1 MLSQRAHPFL
11 SPSSRRSSSAARL
24 VPGDPEPAVQA
35 RRTRRPAPSGVT
47 AFLKDA
53 NDTLLSLGKAAN
65 EAGWVQ
71 STFITT
77 DTQAISARTNEAY
90 VTAATNYAK
99 KAATFPAG
107 AGTPDEQRQLTVLK
121 NTMTMAAPAD
131 PAEAAEMTRL
141 GAALEAAYG
150 SGKYCPAG
158 RRGRRLLPR
167 HRGGHQDPGGEPR
180 PEAAA
185 RGVGRVAHDLAA
197 DEEGLR
203 AVRRADEQGRARRSA
218 SPTTASCGARDTTCR
233 RTPSRRSW
241 IGSGDS
247 CARSTCRCTPTCGR
261 GCTRSTATP
270 FRRTVRFPAHLLG
283 NIWAQDWS
291 NVYDLV
297 APPGGARSVPLD
309 DILKARRIT
318 PVDMTKFGEG
328 FFTSLG
334 FEKLP
339 QTFWERSL
347 LTKPRDREVVCHASA
362 WDIDLEQD
370 VRIKM
375 CIDPTA
381 EDFTTIHHELGH
393 NFYQR
398 AYRQLPVILRDSAN
412 DGFHEAIGDTIAL
425 SVTPEYLVK
434 VGLLKTAP
442 DASGDVGLLM
452 QRALDK
458 LAFLPFGL
466 VVDQWRWKVFSG
478 EVRPRRLQQGLVGA
492 ARAVSGRARAVA
504 RAARSSS
511 IRAPST
517 TCRATRRTPA
527 TSWRRSCSS
536 SSIAR
541 SRRKPAA
548 PTPLHRCSIYGSAAA
563 GARLQKALA
572 MGASK
577 PWPDVLE
584 ALTGERQMDAV
595 GDRRLLRAAQ
605 DVARRA
611 EREHEDRLV
620 ERTLDSG
627 VALT

>member
-1 MLSQRAHPFL
+1 MITTTQRRLAVL
-11 SPSSRRSSSAARL
+11 VSILLCTTACQGSRTGSPGASDQKAGA
-24 VPGDPEPAVQA
+24 E
-35 RRTRRPAPSGVT
+35 GVT

-77 DTQAISARTNEAY
+77 DTQAISARINEAY

-107 AGTPDEQRQLTVLK
+107 AGTADEQRQLTVLK
-121 NTMTMAAPAD
+121 STLTMAAPAN

-158 RRGRRLLPR
+158 VEAADSCLDIEAVTKIMAESRDPKRLREVWEGWHTIALPMKKDYVRFAELMNKGAKEIGFADNGVMWRSRYDMPPDAFAKELDRLWEQLRPLYLSLHAYVRGRLHAKYGDAVP
-167 HRGGHQDPGGEPR
+167 
-180 PEAAA
+180 
-185 RGVGRVAHDLAA
+185 A
-197 DEEGLR
+197 DG
-203 AVRRADEQGRARRSA
+203 
-218 SPTTASCGARDTTCR
+218 P
-233 RTPSRRSW
+233 
-241 IGSGDS
+241 I
-247 CARSTCRCTPTCGR
+247 
-261 GCTRSTATP
+261 
-270 FRRTVRFPAHLLG
+270 PAHLLG

-309 DILKARRIT
+309 EILKARRIT
-318 PVDMTKFGEG
+318 AVDMTKFGEG

-398 AYRQLPVILRDSAN
+398 AYRRLPVILRDSAN

-442 DASGDVGLLM
+442 DASGDTGLLM
-452 QRALDK
+452 QKALEK

-478 EVRPRRLQQGLVGA
+478 DVGPDAYNKAWWDLREKYQGV
-492 ARAVSGRARAVA
+492 
-504 RAARSSS
+504 
-511 IRAPST
+511 RAPST
-517 TCRATRRTPA
+517 RGEEFFDPGAKYHVPANTPYARYFLAAVLQFQFHRALAKEAGCTA
-527 TSWRRSCSS
+527 
-536 SSIAR
+536 
-541 SRRKPAA
+541 
-548 PTPLHRCSIYGSAAA
+548 PLHRCSIYGNAAA

-584 ALTGERQMDAV
+584 ALTGERQMDASAIA
-595 GDRRLLRAAQ
+595 DYFAPLKTWLDAQ
-605 DVARRA
+605 NGN
-611 EREHEDRLV
+611 
-620 ERTLDSG
+620 TKIG
-627 VALT
+627 W